1 MGKETENVRA
11 APEAIALETRRPGWP
26 APLLI
31 GLVMGTVTAIVA
43 AFLRRQPVIKGQ
55 ATPRPAAP
63 ASALPSAAGDARP
76 VSTLPVPQAHPP
88 AASQPA
94 PGSQPEKP
102 GPPPPAPSS
111 RWREPTKYVVG
122 VGLFLA
128 VLAVLWISRSVI
140 PTVIVAALLA
150 MVVQPV
156 LGFLQRR
163 LKLNQGLSIAITY
176 LSIVALIVLIPLF
189 VVPNLIQTLNDLIN
203 VDFHALAEILS
214 STLEGLSAQVSQIPV
229 LNGLLTPLLESVI
242 AALQGIPPPGASEP
256 VTYEETMGTIVD
268 QLAGTLGFIA
278 NILGPIISA
287 VVTVVF
293 MLLISF
299 HLSLSGRRML
309 EGYPRLIPPAYRQ
322 EITDLVNRIEG
333 VWLSFLRGQFALMV
347 IVGVIVWLGNALLG
361 NRNALLL
368 GFISGM
374 MEIIPNLG
382 PALALIPG
390 VGMALLFGSS
400 HFAISPP
407 AFAIIVLIFYLL
419 VQVVENQLIVPYVLG
434 GELQVSPLVVIIGI
448 MVGGSVAGILGVL
461 LAVPIIATGREI
473 FMYLYEKILEL
484 PEPDEPPEEK
494 PSLLDAVRDRLRRV
508 KLPFGQRHEQVPT
521 PKQ

>member
-1 MGKETENVRA
+1 MSKETENVRA
-11 APEAIALETRRPGWP
+11 TPGATAVQAPRPGWP
-26 APLLI
+26 APLLV
-31 GLVMGTVTAIVA
+31 GLMMGAVA
-43 AFLRRQPVIKGQ
+43 AIAAALLRRQPVVKEQ
-55 ATPRPAAP
+55 AAPRPAAP
-63 ASALPSAAGDARP
+63 TPALTPATADARP
-76 VSTLPVPQAHPP
+76 VTMPSVPQAHPQ
-88 AASQPA
+88 AAAQPV
-94 PGSQPEKP
+94 PDSRPEEP
-102 GPPPPAPSS
+102 GPQAPAPSN

-128 VLAVLWISRSVI
+128 TLAVLWISRSVI
-140 PTVIVAALLA
+140 STVIVAVLLA
-150 MVVQPV
+150 MIVQPV
-156 LGFLQRR
+156 IGFFQRR
-163 LKLNQGLSIAITY
+163 LKLGHGLSIAIIY
-176 LSIVALIVLIPLF
+176 LLIVALIVLVPLF
-189 VVPNLIQTLNDLIN
+189 VIPNLIQTLNDLIN
-203 VDFHALAEILS
+203 IDFHALAETIS
-214 STLEGLSAQVSQIPV
+214 STLGDVSAQVSQIPV
-229 LNGLLTPLLESVI
+229 LNGLLTPLLDSMT

-256 VTYEETMGTIVD
+256 VTYEETMGGIVD

-278 NILGPIISA
+278 DILGPIISA

-299 HLSLSGRRML
+299 HLSLSGHRML
-309 EGYPRLIPPAYRQ
+309 GGYPRLIPPAYLQ
-322 EITDLVNRIEG
+322 EITGLVNRIEG

-407 AFAIIVLIFYLL
+407 AFAVIVLIFYLL
-419 VQVVENQLIVPYVLG
+419 VQVLENQLIVPYVLG
-434 GELQVSPLVVIIGI
+434 GELEVPPLVVIIGI

-473 FMYLYEKILEL
+473 FMYLYEKILER

-494 PSLLDAVRDRLRRV
+494 PSLLDAVRDRLRSV
-508 KLPFGQRHEQVPT
+508 KLPFGLRREQAPT
-521 PKQ
+521 PEQ